1 MHVLFRVFFLSSRRR
16 HTRCALVTG
25 VQTCAL
31 PISGVKDN
39 VHTMKIAIT
48 GWGSISPLGVN
59 GKVAWERY
67 QDRKH
72 CFIRADFP
80 AGRDWVAPLS
90 AEGIM
95 AAGSLAKENPKYR
108 QLDPSVWY
116 AMVASRN
123 EVQQAGW
130 KDTAEAGINIDRKRV
145 V

>member
-1 MHVLFRVFFLSSRRR
+1 
-16 HTRCALVTG
+16 
-25 VQTCAL
+25 
-31 PISGVKDN
+31 
-39 VHTMKIAIT
+39 MKIAIT

-95 AAGSLAKENPKYR
+95 AAGSLAKENTKYR
-108 QLDPSVWY
+108 QMDQRVGY

-123 EVQQAGW
+123 AVQQAGW
-130 KDTAEAGINIDRKRV
+130 KDNAEEGINSGYYRGATIAVEKY
-145 V
+145 